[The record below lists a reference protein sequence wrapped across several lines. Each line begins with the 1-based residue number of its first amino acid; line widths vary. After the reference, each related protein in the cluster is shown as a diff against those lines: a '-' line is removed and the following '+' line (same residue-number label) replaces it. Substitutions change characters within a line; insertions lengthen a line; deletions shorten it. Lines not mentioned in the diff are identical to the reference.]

1 MRRVSGRQSF
11 LPGDSILETS
21 QKRSKRLS
29 RTGSMFQAVWNH
41 RLERKIRRSSAR
53 SLRMPRK
60 RSCNMSVRMI
70 RSVFLLCAAVFLTSA
85 HAVDV
90 KRFEVLKGIHFFQ
103 IEDGVSHLQT
113 NNAYRFTVQV
123 YADVV
128 GDVLGS
134 SVFTPKIP
142 RIDLLPDKDGDP
154 YRFRDKFDDQFGL
167 ENNFPNGTYQLG
179 IRGLHDGDHTMS
191 FSLADDVYPA
201 APIVNDYAGLQN
213 LVYNEYNQISWQPFA
228 GGGVN
233 DFIQL
238 QIEDLNGNNI
248 WETPDFGEDGALDGT
263 A

>member
-1 MRRVSGRQSF
+1 
-11 LPGDSILETS
+11 
-21 QKRSKRLS
+21 
-29 RTGSMFQAVWNH
+29 
-41 RLERKIRRSSAR
+41 
-53 SLRMPRK
+53 
-60 RSCNMSVRMI
+60 MI
-70 RSVFLLCAAVFLTSA
+70 RSVLFILSALLFTSA

-179 IRGLHDGDHTMS
+179 IRGAHDGDHTMS
-191 FSLADDVYPA
+191 FSVTGDQYPA

-213 LVYNEYNQISWQPFA
+213 LVYNEYNDISWRPFA
-228 GGGVN
+228 GGAVT

-238 QIEDLNGNNI
+238 QIEDLNGNNV

-263 A
+263 ATHTILPGGTLAPGVVYVGTIRFVKVLYNSSGAYPGALGTVGYFKRTEFTIRPKAIGLDPNCPDIH